1 MPGRTSNRPG
11 GSLVLKLCVEY
22 PRQTD
27 ELIVEPDDLPC
38 GAVVAG
44 LFIGVRFEP
53 GRALLFLPE
62 SQLEV
67 TRAGPRRFSAAG
79 VPVVATLT

>member
-1 MPGRTSNRPG
+1 
-11 GSLVLKLCVEY
+11 VILKLSVAY

-27 ELIVEPDDLPC
+27 EIVVEPDDLPC

-44 LFIGVRFEP
+44 WFIGVVFEAE
-53 GRALLFLPE
+53 RALLFLPDE
-62 SQLEV
+62 QLEV
-67 TRAGPRRFSAAG
+67 VRGVSRRFAAAG

>member
-1 MPGRTSNRPG
+1 
-11 GSLVLKLCVEY
+11 LVLKLEVAY

-44 LFIGVRFEP
+44 LFIGVRFEDE
-53 GRALLFLPE
+53 RALLFLPE
-62 SQLEV
+62 SQIEV
-67 TRAGPRRFSAAG
+67 TRGGPSRFAAAG
-79 VPVVATLT
+79 VSVVATLS

>member
-1 MPGRTSNRPG
+1 VHTTGAPQGHPR
-11 GSLVLKLCVEY
+11 LVLKLCVEY

-44 LFIGVRFEP
+44 LFIGVRFEAEK
-53 GRALLFLPE
+53 ALLFLPE
-62 SQLEV
+62 SQIEV
-67 TRAGPRRFSAAG
+67 TREASRRFSAAG
-79 VPVVATLT
+79 VPVVATLS